1 MATLLQKASP
11 VPGFDMPR
19 KVVGT
24 GLFAIASYQHA
35 KPVIDWIL
43 AAVLLVVLAPIM
55 LLAMAAVLLTSR
67 GPVIYSQERLGRN
80 AKRFRIFKIRSMHH
94 RCEAST
100 GPVWALRSGD
110 PRVTLVGR
118 FLRKTH
124 IDEFPQLWNVL
135 RREMSLV
142 GPRPERPEFVSEL
155 ETAIPRYRDR
165 MLVRPGITGLAQV
178 QLPPDTTLDDVKR
191 KLTCDLYYVHR
202 ASLWLDVRILLS
214 TITNVAGVP
223 SAFVVA
229 FFRIPSGEPVE
240 RAYWAL
246 VEPGTPT

>member
-1 MATLLQKASP
+1 MATLSQKASP
-11 VPGFDMPR
+11 VPGYDMPR

-24 GLFAIASYQHA
+24 GLAAVASYQHA
-35 KPVIDWIL
+35 KPVIDWML
-43 AAVLLVVLAPIM
+43 AALLLVLTAPIM
-55 LLAMAAVLLTSR
+55 LLAMAAVILTSR
-67 GPVIYSQERLGRN
+67 GSVIYSQERLGRN
-80 AKRFRIFKIRSMHH
+80 AKRFKIFKIRTMYD

-100 GPVWALRSGD
+100 GPVWALPSGD

-135 RREMSLV
+135 RGEMSLV

-191 KLTCDLYYVHR
+191 KLTCDLYYIHR
-202 ASLWLDVRILLS
+202 ANFWLDVRILLS
-214 TITNVAGVP
+214 TVSNLAGIP
-223 SAFVVA
+223 SAFVLA
-229 FFRIPSGEPVE
+229 FLRIPSGEPVE

-246 VEPGTPT
+246 VETGAST

>member
-1 MATLLQKASP
+1 MACLLQKASP
-11 VPGFDMPR
+11 VPGHDIPPT
-19 KVVGT
+19 VVGT
-24 GLFAIASYQHA
+24 GLSAASSYQHA

-43 AAVLLVVLAPIM
+43 AALLLVLSSPVV

-67 GPVIYSQERLGRN
+67 GSVIYSQERLGRN
-80 AKRFRIFKIRSMHH
+80 AKRFRIFKIRTMYH

-100 GPVWALRSGD
+100 GPVWALPSGD

-135 RREMSLV
+135 RGEMSLV
-142 GPRPERPEFVSEL
+142 GPRPERPEFVSQL
-155 ETAIPRYRDR
+155 EVAIPRYRDR

-178 QLPPDTTLDDVKR
+178 QLPPDTTLDDVQR
-191 KLTCDLYYVHR
+191 KLTCDLYHVQR
-202 ASLWLDVRILLS
+202 VNFWLDVRILLNTVS
-214 TITNVAGVP
+214 NVLGIP
-223 SAFVVA
+223 SAPVRTFL
-229 FFRIPSGEPVE
+229 RIPSGEPIE

-246 VEPGTPT
+246 VQPGEST